1 VAGRARVELLRSRPN
16 AARALAP
23 PVPSVPARL
32 AASISRGAC
41 SADLGQY
48 TVGPETAGS
57 ATSMQETLQALLNL
71 QEIDR
76 EIFRTQA
83 ELKRLPTERQARRGE
98 FEKRIARLAEIKTE
112 GKVLRVRIKEIEDAT
127 TTQRQRVRKVENEA
141 ASSRQDMALLAA
153 YQHEI
158 RSLKREIGNSEEEGL
173 QLVERVEGIEA
184 QAAALQS
191 EIEAEQKIFQEF
203 SSNVEREFAVAQN
216 KLSTLEAERKKRLS
230 KEIPPESLAIYTRLL
245 AAREGVALAELDG
258 RVCQG
263 CFMEMPTNLCVRV
276 ARATELVQCP
286 SCDRILFPA
295 PM

>member
-1 VAGRARVELLRSRPN
+1 
-16 AARALAP
+16 
-23 PVPSVPARL
+23 
-32 AASISRGAC
+32 
-41 SADLGQY
+41 
-48 TVGPETAGS
+48 
-57 ATSMQETLQALLNL
+57 MQETLQALLNL

-83 ELKRLPTERQARRGE
+83 ELKRLPTERQARKTE
-98 FEKRIARLAEIKTE
+98 FEKRVARLAEVKTE

-141 ASSRQDMALLAA
+141 ANSRQDMALLAA

-184 QAAALQS
+184 QAATLQA
-191 EIEAEQKIFQEF
+191 EIESEQKIFQEF
-203 SSNVEREFAVAQN
+203 SSNVEREIAVAQK
-216 KLSTLEAERKKRLS
+216 KLSAMEAERKKRLS
-230 KEIPPESLAIYTRLL
+230 SEIPAESLAIYTRLL
-245 AAREGVALAELDG
+245 AAREGVALAQLEG

-286 SCDRILFPA
+286 SCDRILFPT
-295 PM
+295 PI